1 MNFDFIADSRF
12 RTLLTRDYLE
22 LQKCLKNEAS
32 KSVLILSGS
41 ILEAALSDFFIQFPI
56 DGKSESSILKSN
68 LGTLI
73 DIAESEKIIT
83 SKEKNL
89 ATVVKDYRNLIHPGK
104 EIRKDEKFNSESA
117 TIAAKVVDIILKSI
131 KTVYISKYGHTAE
144 EILERLKHD
153 WHYQS
158 VFDKVVVKLNQNEK
172 EKLLK
177 LLVDFD
183 IWEKSHWDS
192 FLYDNRPIRNEYYD
206 LVFVKPLTNQLKP
219 LLPNDVIKNYLNQ
232 LVKEIE
238 TGSKERAYCLYNL
251 FHDNIGELESDEQE
265 LIVIYMLGF
274 AISLLEDT
282 NDIALEKTYSTI
294 GKYVKSDKTK
304 ETLEKFIEDYSVNSS
319 GSEKDLDIFE
329 HVINGLKVELRTE
342 MLQYLTDFL
351 PSKENLCPYLNKF
364 YNEASKRGLILEKKN

>member
-22 LQKCLKNEAS
+22 LQKCLENEAY
-32 KSVLILSGS
+32 KSVLVLSGS

-56 DGKSESSILKSN
+56 EGKSESSILQSN

-73 DIAESEKIIT
+73 DIAESEKIIS

-104 EIRKDEKFNSESA
+104 EIRKEEKFNSESA
-117 TIAAKVVDIILKSI
+117 TIAAKVVDIILNSVKS
-131 KTVYISKYGHTAE
+131 VYISKYGNTAE

-158 VFDKVVVKLNQNEK
+158 VFDKVVIKLNQNEK
-172 EKLLK
+172 EKLLQ

-183 IWEKSHWDS
+183 VWEKSHWDS
-192 FLYDNRPIRNEYYD
+192 FSYGNKPIRNEYYD
-206 LVFVKPLTNQLKP
+206 LEFVKPLTNQLKP
-219 LLPNDVIKNYLNQ
+219 LLPNEVIKNYLKQ
-232 LVKEIE
+232 LIKEVE
-238 TGSKERAYCLYNL
+238 TGSKEKAYCLYNL
-251 FHDNIGELESDEQE
+251 FHDNIGELNPDEQE
-265 LIVIYMLGF
+265 LVVIYMLGF
-274 AISLLEDT
+274 AISLLENT

-294 GKYVKSDKTK
+294 GKYVQSDETK
-304 ETLEKFIEDYSVNSS
+304 AALKKFIEDYSVNSG

-329 HVINGLKVELRTE
+329 HVINGLRVELRTE

-351 PSKENLCPYLNKF
+351 PSKENAAPYLDKF
-364 YNEASKRGLILEKKN
+364 YTEAARRGLILEKKN